1 MKNFFPFIIIVLV
14 LSCHTKENKE
24 GAFELI
30 PSSESGLDFINLVED
45 REDFNVLNYRNY
57 YNGGGVSLGDINNDG
72 LVDIY
77 FSANMNENK
86 LYLNKGNLQFEDITI
101 QSGTKGKDSWCTG
114 VTMADINHDGFL
126 DIYVCYSG
134 NAEKENKENEL
145 FINNGDLTF
154 TEKALEYGLNDA
166 GLSTHASF
174 FDYDLDGD
182 LDCFVLNNS
191 YKDPERIP
199 TSNSRTEFG
208 TEGGDRFYRN
218 DKGKFINITQE
229 VGLFSSDIGF
239 GLGVSVAD
247 VNGDLYPDMYI
258 SNDFWEREYLYINN
272 QDGTFSEQ
280 LFDKVKYTSLASMG
294 SDIADI
300 NNDGYMD
307 IFTTD
312 MLPPDN
318 YRLKAST
325 KFDDTYIFNKKYL
338 DGFHYQIMQNCL
350 QLNQGNGEFVEIAN
364 FSNISATDWS
374 WGALIFDMNLDGL
387 KDIFVSNGVYHD
399 ITDSDFIDFIAD
411 QEKVKQLV
419 QEKGRYDFRD
429 FVEFLP
435 HNLRSNYAFIN
446 QGGIKFVNQAE
457 ELNLGQGSYSNGS
470 AYADLDNDGDLDLV
484 VNNVNIEAFLYENHA
499 SDKNNYLKFKFKGS
513 ELNPFGIGATVY
525 VYGGGQRQVGYNMMS
540 RGFESSVEPKLVFG
554 IGNQT
559 EVDSIRIIWPDF
571 KSELIRKPKINTEL
585 NLVYNQN
592 LTTYQLPKNHSVSN
606 FRNITN
612 TTIGTVVQKEN
623 YFVDYDY
630 DRLIPHA
637 SSTDGP
643 KIISGDVN
651 GDGLED
657 FILQGPK
664 GSADRLF
671 IATKDKFIERNIPDF
686 VKNKEIESVSGALFD
701 SDNDGDLDYLMGP
714 GGNEPNSDIRN
725 FTAVLYTNDGKGN
738 FTIDPSNQLKII
750 GQIGVIKPMDYDL
763 DGDIDLF
770 VGGKS
775 IPGAYGL
782 NPRSYVYRN
791 EGNGKWSDK
800 TNQFTGPIGMVN
812 DAHWQ
817 DLNGDQ
823 YPDLIVVGEW
833 MPITIYTNQQ
843 GYFGEPSQI
852 MNTEGWWTTIQPMDY
867 DGDGDLDYILGNWGE
882 NFRLKPTVDRPISIY
897 VSDFDQNKKVDT
909 ILEWYPPSDNQAFPF
924 ASKMDLTSQIPSLKK
939 GKINYKDFAE
949 LGVSDLFDK
958 EKIEKAVRKKTV
970 VLSSCVLIQ
979 EKNGFDLKRLPDF
992 AQHSPIF
999 GVINEDIDQ
1008 DGVEDFMVGGN
1019 FYRLK
1024 SEMGRTDGFNGGYFK
1039 GKGQGQYEFISS
1051 MKSGLDIK
1059 GEIRSIRYINNK
1071 LVISRNDQSLQ
1082 VFELIK

>member
-1 MKNFFPFIIIVLV
+1 MKYFYPLFLLIFTV
-14 LSCHTKENKE
+14 SCNSTNHSNSV
-24 GAFELI
+24 FDLI
-30 PSSESGLDFINLVED
+30 DASESGIDFINKVED

-57 YNGGGVSLGDINNDG
+57 YNGGGVALGDINNDG

-77 FSANMNENK
+77 FSGNMTENK
-86 LYLNKGNLQFEDITI
+86 LYLNKGNLQFEDITLK
-101 QSGTKGKDSWCTG
+101 SGTKGKDSWCTG
-114 VTMADINHDGFL
+114 VTMADVNHDGFL

-145 FINNGDLTF
+145 FINNGNLTF

-191 YKDPERIP
+191 YRDPERIP
-199 TSNSRTEFG
+199 TKNTRTEFG

-218 DKGKFINITQE
+218 DNGKFVNVTQE

-239 GLGVSVAD
+239 GLGVSIAD
-247 VNGDLYPDMYI
+247 LNGDLYPDMYI

-272 QDGTFSEQ
+272 QDGTFSER
-280 LFDKVKYTSLASMG
+280 LNGNIKYTSLASMG

-307 IFTTD
+307 IFSTD

-318 YRLKAST
+318 YRLKAAT

-350 QLNQGNGEFVEIAN
+350 HLNQGDGEFVETAH
-364 FSNISATDWS
+364 FSNVSATDWS
-374 WGALIFDMNLDGL
+374 WGALIFDMNLDGF

-411 QEKVKQLV
+411 QDKVKGII

-435 HNLRSNYAFIN
+435 HNLRKNYAFIN
-446 QGGIKFVNQAE
+446 QGGIKFENLSN
-457 ELNLGQGSYSNGS
+457 ELNLNQESYSNGS

-484 VNNVNIEAFLYENHA
+484 VNNVNMPAFLYESHA
-499 SDKNNYLKFKFKGS
+499 SESNNYLKLELKGS
-513 ELNPFGIGATVY
+513 KLNPFGIGATVY
-525 VYGGGQRQVGYNMMS
+525 LYAKDQKQIAYNISS
-540 RGFESSVEPKLVFG
+540 RGFESSVDPKIIFG
-554 IGNQT
+554 LGKNDKI
-559 EVDSIRIIWPDF
+559 DSLRVIWPDF
-571 KSELIRKPKINTEL
+571 KTQIIKNPQINTKIE
-585 NLVYNQN
+585 LVYSQD
-592 LTTYQLPKNHSVSN
+592 LPNFILSPSIKSKPFMNVSSS
-606 FRNITN
+606 
-612 TTIGTVVQKEN
+612 TVGDIIQKEN

-643 KIISGDVN
+643 KIINGDVN

-671 IATKDKFIERNIPDF
+671 IANKDKFIEKIIPDF
-686 VKNKEIESVSGALFD
+686 IKNKAIESVSGALFD

-714 GGNEPNSDIRN
+714 GGNEANSDISA
-725 FTAVLYTNDGKGN
+725 FTAVLYKNDGKGN
-738 FTIDPSNQLKII
+738 FTIDADNNLKII
-750 GQIGVIKPMDYDL
+750 GQIGTIKPKDYDL
-763 DGDIDLF
+763 DGDMDLF

-782 NPRSYVYRN
+782 SPRSYIYRN
-791 EGNGKWSDK
+791 EGKGKWTDQ
-800 TNQFTGPIGMVN
+800 TNKFTGPIGMVN
-812 DAHWQ
+812 DAIWQ
-817 DLNGDQ
+817 DLNGDK
-823 YPDLIVVGEW
+823 YPELIVVGEW
-833 MPITIYTNQQ
+833 MPITIYTNQA
-843 GYFGEPSQI
+843 GYLGEPSQI
-852 MNTEGWWTTIQPMDY
+852 MNTEGWWTTISSMDY
-867 DGDGDLDYILGNWGE
+867 DGDGDLDFILGNWGE

-897 VSDFDQNKKVDT
+897 VSDFDENKKVDT
-909 ILEWYPPSDNQAFPF
+909 ILEWFPPADEKPFPF

-949 LGVSDLFDK
+949 LGVNDLFEE
-958 EKIEKAVRKKTV
+958 EKFSKA
-970 VLSSCVLIQ
+970 
-979 EKNGFDLKRLPDF
+979 
-992 AQHSPIF
+992 
-999 GVINEDIDQ
+999 
-1008 DGVEDFMVGGN
+1008 
-1019 FYRLK
+1019 
-1024 SEMGRTDGFNGGYFK
+1024 
-1039 GKGQGQYEFISS
+1039 
-1051 MKSGLDIK
+1051 IK
-1059 GEIRSIRYINNK
+1059 
-1071 LVISRNDQSLQ
+1071 
-1082 VFELIK
+1082 